1 MEDMVTVVSVV
12 YYSLKIIA
20 IGSIA
25 GLAVWSNKTDYF
37 KATKIIRE
45 AGKCEYGKK
54 NKRK

>member
-1 MEDMVTVVSVV
+1 MEDMVTVISVV

-25 GLAVWSNKTDYF
+25 GLAVWSNKTGYF